1 MRLGTTSYIYPADII
16 TNVRR
21 LAGKVQDVELVI
33 FEPEECSS
41 GLPDDGTIAE
51 LNSLGAEHGMTYIV
65 HLPLGLG
72 LADEQASVAAFAID
86 THPG

>member
-33 FEPEECSS
+33 FEFDEGSNS
-41 GLPDDGTIAE
+41 LPDDDTIAE
-51 LNSLGAEHGMTYIV
+51 LNALSAADMTYTAFAAWT
-65 HLPLGLG
+65 GLG
-72 LADEQASVAAFAID
+72 R
-86 THPG
+86 

>member
-33 FEPEECSS
+33 FELDEGSN
-41 GLPDDGTIAE
+41 GLPDDDTIAE
-51 LNSLGAEHGMTYIV
+51 LNALSADARHDLYCAFAAWT
-65 HLPLGLG
+65 GLG
-72 LADEQASVAAFAID
+72 R
-86 THPG
+86 

>member
-1 MRLGTTSYIYPADII
+1 MRLGTTSYIHPADII

-33 FEPEECSS
+33 FELDGGSS
-41 GLPDDGTIAE
+41 GLPDDDTMAE
-51 LNSLGAEHGMTYIV
+51 LNSLGAEQDMTYTV
-65 HLPLGLG
+65 NLPLGLG